1 MSEHVLQSIGEL
13 ERIDIAQSE
22 LNVRVDD
29 ELRETEDFSTQVE
42 RVSESRLLPLLSG
55 KRLDR
60 LQIEVV
66 IEMQV
71 VQVLSVDQQ
80 VEHVVSLSTDLKTGF
95 HPVQR
100 RRLEEFGV
108 FERPEQVSLG
118 HGFGWPLMQGVQ
130 YVYLEL
136 EGR

>member
-22 LNVRVDD
+22 LDVRVDN
-29 ELRETEDFSTQVE
+29 ELRKTKDFSTQME
-42 RVSESRLLPLLSG
+42 RVSESRLLPLLRG
-55 KRLDR
+55 ERLDG
-60 LQIEVV
+60 LQVEVV
-66 IEMQV
+66 IEMKV

-100 RRLEEFGV
+100 RRLEELGV
-108 FERPEQVSLG
+108 LERPEQVSLG
-118 HGFGWPLMQGVQ
+118 HRFGWPLMQSIQ